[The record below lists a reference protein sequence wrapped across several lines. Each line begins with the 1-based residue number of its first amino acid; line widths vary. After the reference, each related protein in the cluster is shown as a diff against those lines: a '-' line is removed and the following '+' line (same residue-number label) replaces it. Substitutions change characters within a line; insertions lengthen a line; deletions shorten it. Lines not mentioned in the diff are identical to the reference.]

1 MTPIGTGTVTGLAG
15 YPAVP
20 SPNGT
25 PSKRPRRAK
34 RWGCFFWGHSQIQN
48 RPLMAGRYFMLAE
61 AARLQDLQK
70 NVSPYCDETVLKPDG
85 RFSTTIA
92 KTPAFA

>member
-1 MTPIGTGTVTGLAG
+1 
-15 YPAVP
+15 
-20 SPNGT
+20 
-25 PSKRPRRAK
+25 
-34 RWGCFFWGHSQIQN
+34 
-48 RPLMAGRYFMLAE
+48 MAGRYFMLAE